1 MTPDTTP
8 GNSAMRML
16 FIALSFLLCGT
27 ALQASTAL
35 IDVVHYRAQIR
46 FDLSAQ
52 QVNGDARITVRNAAR
67 GALSQIPFDL
77 VAMTVTA
84 VEAGGTAATFRYD
97 DRVLIVE
104 LSAPLPAG
112 DTTEIRILYSGSPGN
127 EGGGFPW
134 GGCHWGDV
142 TYFMGVGFTDPDV
155 SMMRRWLPSN
165 DMPSDKATFD
175 VSFIVP
181 EGLVVAGTGL
191 LQERSTANGEGTWRW
206 VETHPTATYLFTYA
220 ISDYAIVEDDWNGI
234 PMSYFVPRADSL
246 RAVLYFST
254 VAGMMDVFTERF
266 GPYPFDKVG
275 YCITPI
281 GSMEHQT
288 MISYAAPLFTGLSE
302 AGMTAAHELA
312 HMWWGDW
319 VTCAD
324 FRDAW
329 LNEGFAV
336 FSEFLY
342 AESLGGADAYFEAVR
357 STSQRY
363 RISDTR
369 NEGIFPLFDFPRTAP
384 SSNYPTT
391 IYHKGGVVL
400 AMLRDVMGEN
410 AFFDG
415 FRAYGQRHAYGN
427 ATTTS
432 FRQVMEEFHGS
443 DLGWFFDQ
451 WVIAAGWPE
460 YTLQRVLDDTGAP
473 LRMRLQQTQDQE
485 KYPLFA
491 MPMDLAIIRSTG
503 DTLWK
508 RIDTRAEELQEFT
521 FPDIAANEV
530 QGVVLDPRNI
540 VLKRVA
546 YRTVGVESVPP
557 VAPATGFR
565 DIYPQPYAPSRDGML
580 AVGLVT
586 AERSS
591 VALFLHDLLG
601 RRVATL
607 HDGGLSSGDHLLRY
621 DGSRLTSG
629 VYTLLLVSDRGMQVR
644 ALVVE

>member
-1 MTPDTTP
+1 MSTVTTP
-8 GNSAMRML
+8 GNIAMRML
-16 FIALSFLLCGT
+16 FFALSILLCGT
-27 ALQASTAL
+27 ALQASTSL
-35 IDVVHYRAQIR
+35 IDVVHYRAQVR
-46 FDLSAQ
+46 FDLAARQ
-52 QVNGDARITVRNAAR
+52 IDGDARITVRNAAR
-67 GALSQIPFDL
+67 GDLAEIPLDL
-77 VAMTVTA
+77 VAMTISA
-84 VEAGGTAATFRYD
+84 VEAGGTMASFRYD
-97 DRVLIVE
+97 DRVLTIE
-104 LSAPLPAG
+104 LAAPLPAG

-134 GGCHWGDV
+134 GGCHWGEV

-175 VSFIVP
+175 VSFTVP
-181 EGLVVAGTGL
+181 EGLAVAGTGL
-191 LQERSTANGEGTWRW
+191 LRERSAANGEITWRW
-206 VETHPTATYLFTYA
+206 VESHPTATYLFTYA
-220 ISDYAIVEDDWNGI
+220 IADYAIVEDDWNGI
-234 PMSYFVPRADSL
+234 PMQYFVPRADSA
-246 RAVLYFST
+246 RAVSYFAT
-254 VAGMMDVFTERF
+254 VPGMMDAFTQRF
-266 GPYPFDKVG
+266 GPYPFDKIG

-288 MISYAAPLFTGLSE
+288 MISYAAQLFTGLSE
-302 AGMTAAHELA
+302 AGTTAAHELA

-342 AESLGGADAYFEAVR
+342 DEHLRGADAYYEAVR
-357 STSQRY
+357 STAQRY

-369 NEGIFPLFDFPRTAP
+369 SEGIFPLFDFPRAAP
-384 SSNYPTT
+384 SSNYPAT

-400 AMLRDVMGEN
+400 AMLRDVMGDA

-432 FRQVMEEFHGS
+432 FRQVMEEFHGG

-460 YTLQRVLDDTGAP
+460 YTIQRVLDDSGAP
-473 LRMRLQQTQDQE
+473 LRVRLQQTQDQQ

-491 MPMDLAIIRSTG
+491 MPMDLIIIRTAG

-508 RIDTRAEELQEFT
+508 RIDTRAEESQEFT
-521 FPDIAANEV
+521 FPDVAANDV
-530 QGVVLDPRNI
+530 QNAVLDPRNI
-540 VLKRVA
+540 VLKRVS
-546 YRTVGVESVPP
+546 YRTVDVESVPP
-557 VAPATGFR
+557 VVPATGFR
-565 DIYPQPYAPSRDGML
+565 DIYPQPYAPSRDGTL
-580 AVGLVT
+580 AVGIVA
-586 AERSS
+586 AERTS
-591 VALFLHDLLG
+591 VTLYLHDLLG
-601 RRVATL
+601 RRIATL
-607 HDGGLSSGDHLLRY
+607 HDGGMLSGDHVVRF
-621 DGSRLTSG
+621 DGSRLAAG
-629 VYTLLLVSDRGMQVR
+629 LYTLLLVSDHGTQARV
-644 ALVVE
+644 LVVE